1 MNRPVVAHPSQ
12 TGKMLI
18 SLIILTYN
26 RSDALLTVLDALCQQ
41 TDMDFEVVIADDGS
55 HQEHVHAVTTKEK
68 KWPFPLC
75 HAWHPDVGFTAA
87 AARNMGARL
96 AKGTYL
102 IFLDGDCIPLSDFIQ
117 RHRTLARENCFV
129 NGSRV
134 LLNEKLTFTAIRQ
147 SLPDPRK
154 NPIFWL
160 RQRFQGHCNKL
171 LGLFLRWPATLRVRK
186 TRFHWRGIRSCNFG
200 LWYEAFERVDGFDE
214 AYDGWGHE
222 DADLV
227 LRLHRA
233 GYARIDGFWA
243 TEVLHLWHRQA
254 SRSDELANRRR
265 FMARMRAT
273 NAEFK
278 AEIGLHT
285 PRTHASKV
293 KVRILS
299 P

>member
-1 MNRPVVAHPSQ
+1 
-12 TGKMLI
+12 MLI
-18 SLIILTYN
+18 SLIVLTYN
-26 RSDALLTVLDALCQQ
+26 RSDALLAVLDALCRQ

-55 HQEHVHAVTTKEK
+55 RQEHVLAVTATGK
-68 KWPFPLC
+68 KWPFSLC

-96 AKGTYL
+96 AKGAYL
-102 IFLDGDCIPLSDFIQ
+102 IFLDGDCVPLPDFVQ
-117 RHRTLARENCFV
+117 RHRALASENCFV

-134 LLNEKLTFTAIRQ
+134 LLNEKLTVTALRQ
-147 SLPDPRK
+147 SLPAPRA

-160 RQRFQGHCNKL
+160 RQRVQGRCNKL
-171 LGLFLRWPATLRVRK
+171 LGLFLRWPAALRAQK
-186 TRFHWRGIRSCNFG
+186 TRFRWKGIRSCNFG
-200 LWYEAFERVDGFDE
+200 LWLNAFERIGGFDE

-233 GYARIDGFWA
+233 GYRRIDGFWA
-243 TEVLHLWHRQA
+243 TEVLHLWHQQA
-254 SRSDELANRRR
+254 SRSDELANRMRV
-265 FMARMRAT
+265 MDRMRAT

-285 PRTHASKV
+285 PRTHASKI
-293 KVRILS
+293 KVQILS